1 MPNMNEGEGHNMYI
15 YKALS
20 IKARD
25 ELETSACGEPDMEHL
40 GTTSDELNPRT
51 TNRIDQVCDA
61 PRDETHTEQLHP
73 RDAVSGVHE
82 KNGPLTVLDSFN
94 DPITDMQPLR
104 TVRTYALFGSRPNDF
119 QHLLV
124 GQRMGRDIPVSVIWE
139 DGPGKVLVAD
149 DGSAF
154 RLHLTAGPINAINR
168 AIFKCSE
175 NSHED
180 LVNIR
185 PEHQNAA
192 RGVAKSLSE

>member
-1 MPNMNEGEGHNMYI
+1 MD
-15 YKALS
+15 
-20 IKARD
+20 R
-25 ELETSACGEPDMEHL
+25 L

-61 PRDETHTEQLHP
+61 PRDETHTPQVHP

-94 DPITDMQPLR
+94 DPITDMQSLR

-119 QHLLV
+119 QCLLV
-124 GQRMGRDIPVSVIWE
+124 GQRMGIDIPVSVIWE
-139 DGPGKVLVAD
+139 DGPGKVLVGD

-154 RLHLTAGPINAINR
+154 RLHLTAGPINAITG
-168 AIFKCSE
+168 AIFKCSK